1 MEQSSQSATNNQPQQ
16 RSSGGGERR
25 RSSSNT
31 GEGGYR
37 SVARQAVSGETDV
50 KLDAGPAV
58 SFTVVGENVTFTQ
71 HFNF

>member
-1 MEQSSQSATNNQPQQ
+1 MEQSNNQSQPTAP
-16 RSSGGGERR
+16 RTTGGGGRG
-25 RSSSNT
+25 RSSSST
-31 GEGGYR
+31 GDGGYR
-37 SVARQAVSGETDV
+37 SVARQAVQGETDV

>member
-1 MEQSSQSATNNQPQQ
+1 MEQPQEQ
-16 RSSGGGERR
+16 RTDREYTRSDRKERR
-25 RSSSNT
+25 RAPSNA

-37 SVARQAVSGETDV
+37 SVARQAVSAESEV
-50 KLDAGPAV
+50 KLDSGPAV

>member
-1 MEQSSQSATNNQPQQ
+1 MEQSSQSSSNYSSQQ
-16 RSSGGGERR
+16 RSTGASERR
-25 RSSSNT
+25 RSPSNT